1 MKIEINYD
9 IDMNISIDYYCR
21 KLKSNCENKIFFE
34 TRTADKWNWMI
45 FVVCDWFLIEI
56 VLSNSVVTMKTIN
69 LIGNKRINSF
79 CKKFVQGTQHW

>member
-34 TRTADKWNWMI
+34 TRTADK
-45 FVVCDWFLIEI
+45 
-56 VLSNSVVTMKTIN
+56 
-69 LIGNKRINSF
+69 
-79 CKKFVQGTQHW
+79 